1 MINNIGI
8 IGYGFVGQAIAFG
21 FSPVV
26 PIYVYDKDPNRCI
39 NSLEETVN
47 DSDIIFVSVPTPM
60 RKDGSIDLSI
70 VYSVFESISEV
81 NKRNDN
87 IFIIKSTVVPG
98 TTTELSEK
106 FPDLNIIFNPEF
118 LTERKAKF
126 DFLNQ
131 ARIVIGGPAN
141 LRERV
146 RELYDLRF
154 NCCNYIETDYQTAEF
169 IKYFNNV
176 YFAVK
181 VSFANEM
188 KRLADKAGVNWQDA
202 LAGFVADG
210 RVADSHL
217 QVPGPDG
224 KLGFG
229 GTCFPKDICA
239 FINFANN
246 MNSNVNIIKAAW
258 QTNLQVRPECDWE
271 KLEGR
276 AVSKEEQNEVE

>member
-81 NKRNDN
+81 NKRNNN

-106 FPDLNIIFNPEF
+106 FPDLNIIFNPETYLAEVHIAIENSIQIPDDSIASIRTSGRIGDKF
-118 LTERKAKF
+118 LK
-126 DFLNQ
+126 
-131 ARIVIGGPAN
+131 ISPGGS
-141 LRERV
+141 
-146 RELYDLRF
+146 D
-154 NCCNYIETDYQTAEF
+154 
-169 IKYFNNV
+169 
-176 YFAVK
+176 
-181 VSFANEM
+181 
-188 KRLADKAGVNWQDA
+188 
-202 LAGFVADG
+202 
-210 RVADSHL
+210 
-217 QVPGPDG
+217 
-224 KLGFG
+224 
-229 GTCFPKDICA
+229 
-239 FINFANN
+239 
-246 MNSNVNIIKAAW
+246 NIIEPNMIISE
-258 QTNLQVRPECDWE
+258 TEPSINLEE
-271 KLEGR
+271 LI
-276 AVSKEEQNEVE
+276 SKYIFESGK